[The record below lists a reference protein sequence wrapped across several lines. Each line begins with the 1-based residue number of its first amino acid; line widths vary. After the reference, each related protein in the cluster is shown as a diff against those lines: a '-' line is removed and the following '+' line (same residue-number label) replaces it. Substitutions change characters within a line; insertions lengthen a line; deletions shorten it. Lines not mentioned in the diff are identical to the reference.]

1 MSRYTGPKVKKMRAV
16 GVDLPG
22 LSRKTIA
29 DRAYPPG
36 QHGQTP
42 RRRKQSEYKM
52 QLMEKQKVR
61 MNYGL
66 TEKQL
71 RTLVEEARR
80 SKVATG
86 DKLVELLERRLDNV
100 AFRGGFAPTIPA
112 ARQLVRHGHLL
123 VNGKKVDI
131 PSCRVDRGDVI
142 TPREKSVR
150 MPMIQET
157 LPRPSLQRP
166 DWLSFDAPNFSVSIV
181 DLPTV
186 DYLPFPF
193 EVQLIIEFYAK

>member
-86 DKLVELLERRLDNV
+86 DKLVELLERRLDNAIKEGNKESAQAALNAASS
-100 AFRGGFAPTIPA
+100 AFDKA
-112 ARQLVRHGHLL
+112 AKLKVIHSAKADR
-123 VNGKKVDI
+123 KK
-131 PSCRVDRGDVI
+131 SRLASRANAAG
-142 TPREKSVR
+142 
-150 MPMIQET
+150 
-157 LPRPSLQRP
+157 
-166 DWLSFDAPNFSVSIV
+166 
-181 DLPTV
+181 
-186 DYLPFPF
+186 
-193 EVQLIIEFYAK
+193 